1 MTMIG
6 IQLDDTTHDIRMR
19 NNRIAIGDT
28 DEQNQYLILACH
40 PGEIKE
46 HPTLGVG
53 IGDYTND
60 NDLTALRH
68 SVRVNFDADGL
79 ELDSLTVGE
88 TAIDIK
94 AHYKT
99 LK

>member
-1 MTMIG
+1 MKG
-6 IQLDDTTHDIRMR
+6 IQLDDNTHDLKLRE
-19 NNRIAIGDT
+19 NGIAIGDT

-79 ELDSLTVGE
+79 ELDSLTVNQS
-88 TAIDIK
+88 TIDIK
-94 AHYKT
+94 AHYKNQI
-99 LK
+99 

>member
-1 MTMIG
+1 MKG
-6 IQLDDTTHDIRMR
+6 IQLDDNTHDLRIRSGQL
-19 NNRIAIGDT
+19 AVGTT

-40 PGEIKE
+40 QGEIKQ

-79 ELDSLTVGE
+79 ELDSLTVDE
-88 TAIDIK
+88 NSINIK
-94 AHYKT
+94 AHYKNQ
-99 LK
+99 K